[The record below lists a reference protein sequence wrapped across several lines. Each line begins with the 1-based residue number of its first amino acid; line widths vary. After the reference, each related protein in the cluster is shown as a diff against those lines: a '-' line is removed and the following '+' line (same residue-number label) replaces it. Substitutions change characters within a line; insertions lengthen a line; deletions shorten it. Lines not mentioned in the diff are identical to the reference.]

1 MRRRSQDARRLTR
14 GARLRYDGFTRST
27 TEGTSCAASAA
38 GSTRRIARP
47 PAKSRAA
54 PPDLHPQVGRSARS
68 SPSCTATTRSTRRSG
83 QRRMRAASPTVIS
96 ARSSPSTAAR
106 SSHFRCAVT
115 SRRCSGLRRLGRA
128 SAHDRQDTR
137 PGRSGPTSIGC
148 LRLLRMPY
156 VHNAAPEASHSRVP
170 ALGLGRSAW
179 RPHGPNSRCRKALRK
194 SPAESHLARVCSSH
208 DQLSSTDRPSV
219 NVRRA
224 ASMIASFV
232 HAPPSAV

>member
-1 MRRRSQDARRLTR
+1 MRRRSEDARRLTR

-47 PAKSRAA
+47 PAKARAA
-54 PPDLHPQVGRSARS
+54 PPDLHPQVDRSARS
-68 SPSCTATTRSTRRSG
+68 SPSCTVTTRSTRRSG

-96 ARSSPSTAAR
+96 PRSSPSTAAR

-128 SAHDRQDTR
+128 SAHDHQDTR
-137 PGRSGPTSIGC
+137 PGLLRAHVD
-148 LRLLRMPY
+148 RLLAT
-156 VHNAAPEASHSRVP
+156 VAD
-170 ALGLGRSAW
+170 ALRSQRPGGFAQSGSGAGTRPKCW
-179 RPHGPNSRCRKALRK
+179 RPHGPNSRCRKELRK
-194 SPAESHLARVCSSH
+194 SPAESYLARVCSSH
-208 DQLSSTDRPSV
+208 DQLSSTDRLSV